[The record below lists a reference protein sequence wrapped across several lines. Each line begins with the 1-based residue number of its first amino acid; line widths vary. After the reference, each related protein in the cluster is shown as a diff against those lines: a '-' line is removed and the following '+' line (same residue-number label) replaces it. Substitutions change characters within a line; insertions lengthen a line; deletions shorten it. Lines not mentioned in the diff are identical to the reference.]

1 VCFKRILHIC
11 PIAHRVFSH
20 RNVKETAYSQGLVKI
35 EERALAGLHGIGKV
49 NTLLQLSDWYES
61 QNYKV
66 GQLQKAF
73 DYAQQEICND

>member
-1 VCFKRILHIC
+1 VCFKRIRIFVLLLI
-11 PIAHRVFSH
+11 RYSLN
-20 RNVKETAYSQGLVKI
+20 RNAKETAYTQGLVKI

-49 NTLLQLSDWYES
+49 NTLLQISDWYES

-66 GQLQKAF
+66 EQLQKAY